1 MGIFGDRPECRP
13 PQEFDSFACY
23 QRWAETELINQR
35 RASKTNLALQVSGYR
50 TASDEAMAKSQIQVN
65 KSRAAIDASR
75 EKLNELL
82 VALAK
87 KTTGASGIAKGEFE
101 KDAPLKTPPKTRKI
115 KKVISPSVQIAGLET
130 KAVASGLPSR
140 FYTKTEERPM

>member
-1 MGIFGDRPECRP
+1 MGIFGDKPECRP
-13 PQEFDSFACY
+13 PEEFDSFDCY
-23 QRWAETELINQR
+23 RRWAERESINKR
-35 RASKTNLALQVSGYR
+35 KETKTNIALQASGYR
-50 TASDEAMAKSQIQVN
+50 KAADQAKASSQIQVN
-65 KSRAAIDASR
+65 RSRAAIDASR

-87 KTTGASGIAKGEFE
+87 KTTGAAGIAKGEFE
-101 KDAPLKTPPKTRKI
+101 KDSPLKTPPKSRKI